1 MLDAGMAEF
10 ETEMQ
15 AKARVRPRRVS
26 TRRNAETDP
35 SSPAGAADLA
45 RRIKAY
51 WNACGFS
58 GVVTE
63 IVACGRHGEI
73 PTYGVRSNLIGAL
86 PPQRGANG
94 HQG

>member
-1 MLDAGMAEF
+1 MLDPLQQAF
-10 ETEMQ
+10 ETEMRD
-15 AKARVRPRRVS
+15 KARLRPRRAS

-86 PPQRGANG
+86 PPQGGANG
-94 HQG
+94 HE